1 MLIIFLPI
9 ILSFMSDYD
18 EQFCQNKF
26 SRFASKLG
34 EVKRYVFETDVAC
47 FRCLE
52 SKVERNSK
60 RRTSSGGL
68 GWVKTRPKPLSYF
81 HSYNLQT
88 EPPDRA

>member
-18 EQFCQNKF
+18 KQFCQNKF
-26 SRFASKLG
+26 SRFASKPG
-34 EVKRYVFETDVAC
+34 EVKRYVFKTDVAC

-52 SKVERNSK
+52 GKVERK

>member
-52 SKVERNSK
+52 GLKWSEIVNGVLAAEVWVGSKPDPN
-60 RRTSSGGL
+60 
-68 GWVKTRPKPLSYF
+68 LSRIF
-81 HSYNLQT
+81 TPNLQT